1 VPDAALGYI
10 HYNPR
15 GGRLMLLP
23 IGLLL
28 LVTSLV
34 IPSTTLVLRSGQRIV
49 VEGPIQERNGQIL
62 FRQPGG
68 LLFSIPLPEV
78 DLDATRAAASGS
90 IIVPIR
96 EPEEPSKKRKRTLDD
111 LKLSLKVDEEERKRL
126 IHDLEANHSGTP
138 APSRSTVDVSAM
150 QGPSPSAGADPEEW
164 SWRHRARE
172 YEEAI
177 RRARENLALLE
188 NRIQR
193 LRSEIRTML
202 VLGYK
207 PSQFSYQ
214 TTELQFAADSLD
226 AARLE
231 VTRAERAYAQFRD
244 DARRQGILPGWLR

>member
-1 VPDAALGYI
+1 
-10 HYNPR
+10 
-15 GGRLMLLP
+15 MLLP
-23 IGLLL
+23 VGLLF
-28 LVTSLV
+28 LVTSLL

-49 VEGPIQERNGQIL
+49 VEGPIQEKNGQIL

-68 LLFSIPLPEV
+68 TLFSIPLPEV
-78 DLDATRAAASGS
+78 DLDATRAAASGP
-90 IIVPIR
+90 IVVRIR
-96 EPEEPSKKRKRTLDD
+96 DAEEQGERRKRTLDD
-111 LKLSLKVDEEERKRL
+111 LKLTLKVDEEERKRL

-138 APSRSTVDVSAM
+138 GPSRGTIDVSAM
-150 QGPSPSAGADPEEW
+150 SGSSPGAVDPEEW
-164 SWRHRARE
+164 SWRNRARD
-172 YEEAI
+172 YEETI

-188 NRIQR
+188 NRIDR
-193 LRSEIRTML
+193 LRNEIRTLL

-214 TTELQFAADSLD
+214 TTELQYAADSLD